1 MSNKT
6 SIHLSSFCD
15 NWNENLEKHILKA
28 AEIGFDA
35 VEMPLFDARTF
46 EVKRYLKVLKDTNLL
61 VTTGNAISCETDIA
75 STNKAIRQK
84 GIEYLKIAIDKSL
97 RLNSQCLNGVLYEPW
112 GALDTYTIENRKYLV
127 QSLNQIDE
135 YLNQVNFKINLELI
149 NRYEG
154 NRLNNVS
161 QGLSILN
168 EVNSENINLHI
179 DTFHMNIEESNI
191 IESIKKGGDRIKYV
205 HFSENNRSAIGT
217 GSIDFI
223 KIIEALN
230 SINYQGIISIE
241 SFISTK
247 GDIGKQV
254 KIWNESLFKSNI
266 QMVEFSYKY
275 LKQLLKRGKY
285 AN

>member
-1 MSNKT
+1 MNNKT

-15 NWNENLEKHILKA
+15 NWNDDLEKYIYKA
-28 AEIGFDA
+28 KEIGFDS
-35 VEMPLFDARTF
+35 VEMPLFDARSF
-46 EVKRYLKVLKDTNLL
+46 EVKKYLNVLKDTKLL
-61 VTTGNAISCETDIA
+61 ITTGNAITCETDIA
-75 STNKAIRQK
+75 SVDKTIREK

-97 RLNSQCLNGVLYEPW
+97 SLNSQCLNGVLYEPW
-112 GALDTYTIENRKYLV
+112 GVLDTYTNENRKYLV
-127 QSLNQIDE
+127 QSLNTIDE

-154 NRLNNVS
+154 NRLNNIN
-161 QGLSILN
+161 QGLFILN
-168 EVNSENINLHI
+168 EVDSKNINLHI
-179 DTFHMNIEESNI
+179 DTFHMNIEETNI
-191 IESIKKGGDRIKYV
+191 WEAIVKGGDKIGYV

-230 SINYQGIISIE
+230 RINYQGTISIE

-247 GDIGKQV
+247 GDIGKQI

-266 QMVEFSYKY
+266 EMIEFSYKY
-275 LKQLLKRGKY
+275 LKKILKRSKY